1 MAKAEGPPNVADR
14 DPSRSPALRAELPGL
29 EDAFDERIMREHLHA
44 TLCEGERRGVIERCE
59 RAQAVYAPGDGCV
72 VRYQIQVRDRS
83 SSAVIP
89 GLVIGRLFAD
99 PRSAYT
105 HLESRLAPLA
115 GAVNVTVTPLSRLLL
130 ASFTVA
136 ASAVAK
142 LVFTVVL
149 CEAPPVAVMLEGL
162 GETGGTGVDVES
174 SKAPISGA
182 APE

>member
-1 MAKAEGPPNVADR
+1 MPFAVKAGAVATPLLFVVAVVVVNPPLKV
-14 DPSRSPALRAELPGL
+14 P
-29 EDAFDERIMREHLHA
+29 
-44 TLCEGERRGVIERCE
+44 
-59 RAQAVYAPGDGCV
+59 
-72 VRYQIQVRDRS
+72 
-83 SSAVIP
+83 
-89 GLVIGRLFAD
+89 
-99 PRSAYT
+99 
-105 HLESRLAPLA
+105 LAPLA

-162 GETGGTGVDVES
+162 GEAGGTGVDVES